1 MIGET
6 FKRQMKSRRLFFA
19 FSMRESINIRPT
31 EDNYGLSIIF
41 VCVSFTEDFIQTR
54 IKTTSWSLHLN
65 CPRCEDWQMCE
76 IDLLQNPFQ
85 RTLQIIK
92 ECIPG
97 SGTGWPQTCS
107 LSQLPVLHRPPGK
120 GWPAPS
126 SPKAVQPNE
135 STTYGGQQL
144 RRRLPATSWE
154 FKTGSSNPKKLL
166 QKLSTIGKLHQSGG
180 RETNWE
186 TEKPQYRVSW
196 QASCHDV
203 TSSSFIPRWDRTRG
217 C

>member
-65 CPRCEDWQMCE
+65 CPRCEDWRMCE

-92 ECIPG
+92 ECIPA
-97 SGTGWPQTCS
+97 SGTSHAGI
-107 LSQLPVLHRPPGK
+107 
-120 GWPAPS
+120 
-126 SPKAVQPNE
+126 
-135 STTYGGQQL
+135 Y
-144 RRRLPATSWE
+144 
-154 FKTGSSNPKKLL
+154 KLL
-166 QKLSTIGKLHQSGG
+166 HPTILDGRTWVNLGEHGEHGKDGKHQPDGLKHSIWIFD
-180 RETNWE
+180 T
-186 TEKPQYRVSW
+186 
-196 QASCHDV
+196 
-203 TSSSFIPRWDRTRG
+203 
-217 C
+217 